1 MRLDRWGRR
10 LSRICAITGVAL
22 FALLT
27 VGLASADFGQP
38 NGITKEA
45 HEMHNLY
52 LLVLGLGALVFVAVE
67 GALLWA
73 IFRYRRK
80 NDELPVQTHGSTVV
94 ELIWTGIPVAIVI
107 TLFTFSFIVLRDVE
121 HKNNDQDMMV
131 DVTGFQFQW
140 QFVYHMNRLGPNAPE
155 NPQGQDIT
163 VIGTAK
169 DEPTLVIPVDEPIQ
183 FKLTSNDVIHSF
195 FIRDFLYKL
204 DVVPGRDNRFTITA
218 RETGDFIGQ
227 CAELCGL
234 NHALM
239 RFHVKVLER
248 GKFDEWVAQQAG
260 GNKAA
265 AVPQQ

>member
-1 MRLDRWGRR
+1 MRLDRWGRPI
-10 LSRICAITGVAL
+10 SRICAITGVAL

-27 VGLASADFGQP
+27 FGLASADFGQP

-45 HEMHNLY
+45 HEMHTLY
-52 LLVLGLGALVFVAVE
+52 LFVLSMGAFVFVVVE
-67 GALLWA
+67 GALVWA

-80 NDELPVQTHGSTVV
+80 NDELPVQTHGSTLV
-94 ELIWTGIPVAIVI
+94 EFLWTGIPVAIVI
-107 TLFTFSFIVLRDVE
+107 ALFTFSFIVLRDVE
-121 HKNNDQDMMV
+121 HKNNDQDMLV

-140 QFVYHMNRLGPNAPE
+140 QFVYHMNRLGPTATE

-169 DEPTLVIPVDEPIQ
+169 TEPTLIIPVNEPIQ

-218 RETGDFIGQ
+218 KETGDFIGQ

-239 RFHVKVLER
+239 RFNVKVVER
-248 GKFDEWVAQQAG
+248 GEFDQWVASQSG
-260 GNKAA
+260 GAKAA
-265 AVPQQ
+265 AVPQK